1 MKRTLGNCWVH
12 NMKLRITILLLFI
25 LTGSWGIA
33 QTTFKSIDKALLA
46 QATGIEVEHLDLSKK
61 KLDSIPV
68 EVRGLTGLKTL
79 TLDKNKIT
87 EIPFWVRELENLE
100 LLSVERNLLE
110 EFPTVVL
117 ELSKLKI
124 LKLGDNLI
132 NEIPLDIDKLENLER
147 LVMWSNVVRLFPASL
162 SDMKSLSYLDLLY
175 NDMTQEEQRMLKNLL
190 PKVYIELSDPCT
202 CDFED

>member
-1 MKRTLGNCWVH
+1 
-12 NMKLRITILLLFI
+12 MKLRIYILLLFI

-33 QTTFKSIDKALLA
+33 QTTYKSIDKALSA
-46 QATGIEVEHLDLSKK
+46 QATGIVVEHLDLSKK
-61 KLDSIPV
+61 KLDSIPG
-68 EVRGLTGLKTL
+68 EVRELKGLKTL
-79 TLDKNKIT
+79 KLDKNKIT
-87 EIPFWVRELENLE
+87 EIPAWVGELEGLE

-110 EFPTVVL
+110 GFPTVVI
-117 ELSKLKI
+117 ELSELKI

-132 NEIPLDIDKLENLER
+132 DEIPLDIDRLENLEH

-175 NDMTQEEQRMLKNLL
+175 NDMTQEEQRMLKDLL
-190 PKVYIELSDPCT
+190 PEVYIELSDPCT